1 MASNLI
7 IALDFDGV
15 ITRLDVDWEK
25 VREQVSRILGR
36 KVSSLIE
43 LLESSFGTD
52 LFYTLSSLVRTYEE
66 ESIERAVPFEDAVL
80 FLKNAE
86 HVKVYIATMQPRDLV
101 HRFMSRYGLLRYVHD
116 ILGRDE
122 FGSKLN
128 QLRFIL
134 DAEKIDPCT
143 LMLIDDSYRNIL
155 YARLLGARFIW
166 LRRGRGMT
174 LLSVLRVVRQL
185 TQRYKI

>member
-15 ITRLDVDWEK
+15 ITRLDVNWAE

-52 LFYTLSSLVRTYEE
+52 LFYTLSSLVRIHEE

-80 FLKNAE
+80 FLKNVR

-101 HRFMSRYGLLRYVHD
+101 YRFMLRHDLLGYVHD
-116 ILGRDE
+116 ILGRNE

-128 QLRFIL
+128 QLKYIL
-134 DAEKIDPCT
+134 DSERIDPRM
-143 LMLIDDSYRNIL
+143 LMLIDDSYRNVL
-155 YARLLGARFIW
+155 YARLLGARSIW
-166 LRRGRGMT
+166 LRRGKGMT
-174 LLSVLRVVRQL
+174 LLDVLKVVRRL
-185 TQRYKI
+185 VRRHEI